1 MCSVLSTLP
10 RHQGTRAPG
19 SSRIRPLSPT
29 SRPLNPAGMRQNA
42 AVLPQSPFTA
52 APSIRTWGR
61 SSLLGHPRKPISGLR
76 GGFLLRGP
84 DAASF
89 SVSPSPRRL
98 CGYSPRSLDPLLT
111 GLLIRSCSLSAACL
125 PSCVALGLA
134 LLRPT
139 DYHGATFAPFPWP
152 RGLSVLLLRG
162 PAGLGYA
169 LSRAGRGRAFIL
181 LTLHALWP
189 CRSALGR
196 PPGPGPSPS
205 PCPCLSL
212 TSWL

>member
-1 MCSVLSTLP
+1 MCRVLSTLP

-19 SSRIRPLSPT
+19 SSEIRPLSPA
-29 SRPLNPAGMRQNA
+29 SRPLNPAGMRHNA
-42 AVLPQSPFTA
+42 AVLPRSPFPVALHTDLGE
-52 APSIRTWGR
+52 IGV
-61 SSLLGHPRKPISGLR
+61 LGHPRGTESHGSPGSLLPTTPPACLFSLLRLALR
-76 GGFLLRGP
+76 GEFLAL
-84 DAASF
+84 S
-89 SVSPSPRRL
+89 S
-98 CGYSPRSLDPLLT
+98 SLLA
-111 GLLIRSCSLSAACL
+111 GLLSRSCSLSAAAL

-139 DYHGATFAPFPWP
+139 NCRGATFAPFPWP

-162 PAGLGYA
+162 PAGLGCA

-196 PPGPGPSPS
+196 PAGRTPPR
-205 PCPCLSL
+205 LL
-212 TSWL
+212 VRV